1 MLRSISALAIAFTTL
16 GSSSLAQQA
25 APGSGGPATT
35 TTWAD
40 VDARAA
46 AVAARLAAAPFP
58 QDEKRLS
65 DRPDL
70 IAADKARWKQ
80 IEADVR
86 AGKFVDR
93 NAEGFD
99 RRGLNEDTNAFFND
113 RAATTYENFEGP
125 GTNGSRP
132 SDTHL
137 AVGCTHVGVV
147 TNTQFAFYYKN
158 GSVARG
164 PTSFATWWA
173 DSPLNLDLY
182 DPKIIYDPVENR
194 WLMMALNGRRLSELY
209 WAISISKTSDPTGDW
224 WTYFLRSDIDGATD
238 TALWCDFPGF
248 AVDTGNATNSSTSG
262 GGVYI
267 GGNQYTAGDSF
278 QYAKMR
284 VLRKYQMYNGDG
296 VNWWDFWDFK
306 NDDGSTAFTVKPTQ
320 MFTTTGSPTM
330 YLMNTVS
337 GGASWVTKRTITNP
351 LASGPSLTGPVQIN
365 VSSYDNPPDAKQD
378 GTTDLLDT
386 GDCRTQDPWYASG
399 SIYLTHGNV
408 GDWGTA
414 ASIEAVVRSYRIN
427 ASTNGVTWFS
437 DFGADTLFYF
447 HPAIAAN
454 ALSEAYIVF
463 TTSGDDRFAQTR
475 HSGRQPADAAMQGSG
490 LIFTSPTF
498 YNPTGGSVERW
509 GDYSGMAIDP
519 NSDERGAWL
528 FNQYSDTTT
537 TWGTRIAGISFGQPS
552 VTHLSSG
559 VEESYAAQ
567 ERYFTWR
574 IADATWSS
582 IGIVKNGGAAADDVD
597 ISAAAGCGFSAYQSA
612 TLGNTVVDFIVAD
625 GHNYGD
631 AVHSARAFASSG
643 DIPPYRIETR
653 AVVSTLSATSAS
665 ASAGSFVATDLID
678 NFQASVVNGK
688 TYAAVLDITTAGA
701 NYDLFRFASTRVTG
715 RRFQNDGESDSGVSG
730 ATETILF
737 TAAATGV
744 DGFVAVNNNGT
755 AGNYTMRLYVK
766 PLVTGVS
773 SVNPCT
779 ASPLSYGMTLVEG
792 TGVTWSLVAGAPSG
806 MIINSSTGVISW
818 PVPRAGT
825 YFVTARATNP
835 AGFDDEVLAFVF
847 NCAADFNCDNIVDD
861 ADFVLFIPAYNAV
874 TVPPANPKFDLNND
888 TVVDDSD
895 FLLFVQQ
902 YNDVLCP

>member
-1 MLRSISALAIAFTTL
+1 MRRSFVASVAAIATL
-16 GSSSLAQQA
+16 GVCATAQNA
-25 APGSGGPATT
+25 APISGGAATT

-46 AVAARLAAAPFP
+46 AVEARLNAAPFP
-58 QDEKRLS
+58 QDAKRLS

-80 IEADVR
+80 VEADVR
-86 AGKFVDR
+86 VGKFVDR
-93 NAEGFD
+93 NAIGFD
-99 RRGLNEDTNAFFND
+99 RRGLNEDANAFFND
-113 RAATTYENFEGP
+113 RAATAYENFEGP

-224 WTYFLRSDIDGATD
+224 WTYFMRSDIDGTTD

-248 AVDTGNATNSSTSG
+248 AVDSGNATNSLTTG

-267 GGNQYTAGDSF
+267 GGNMYTAGDAF

-284 VLRKYQMYNGDG
+284 VLKKYQLYNGLG
-296 VNWWDFWDFK
+296 WNGWDFWDFK
-306 NDDGSTAFTVKPTQ
+306 NDDGSTAFTVKPCQ
-320 MFTTTGSPTM
+320 MFTATGSPTM
-330 YLMNTVS
+330 YLLNTVS
-337 GGASWVTKRTITNP
+337 GGASWITKRTITNP
-351 LASGPSLTGPVQIN
+351 LASGPSLTGPTQIN
-365 VSSYDNPPDAKQD
+365 VSAYDNPPDAKQD

-386 GDCRTQDPWYASG
+386 GDCRTQDPWYSSG
-399 SIYLTHGNV
+399 SIYLCHANAS
-408 GDWGTA
+408 DWGTPA
-414 ASIEAVVRSYRIN
+414 NIECVVRSYRIN

-437 DFGADTLFYF
+437 DFGADNLYYF

-475 HSGRQPADAAMQGSG
+475 HSGRQPADASMQSSG

-498 YNPTGGSVERW
+498 YNPTANSVERW

-519 NSDERGAWL
+519 NGDERGAWL
-528 FNQYSDTTT
+528 FNQHSDTNAN
-537 TWGTRIAGISFGQPS
+537 WGSRIAGISFGQPS

-559 VEESYAAQ
+559 NEASFAADQ
-567 ERYFTWR
+567 RYFTWR
-574 IADATWSS
+574 VADATWSS
-582 IGIVKNGGAAADDVD
+582 IGIDKNGGAAADDAD
-597 ISAAAGCGFSAYQSA
+597 IAASAGCGFSSYQNA

-631 AVHSARAFASSG
+631 AVHTARVYADSG
-643 DIPPYRIETR
+643 TLPPY
-653 AVVSTLSATSAS
+653 
-665 ASAGSFVATDLID
+665 
-678 NFQASVVNGK
+678 
-688 TYAAVLDITTAGA
+688 
-701 NYDLFRFASTRVTG
+701 
-715 RRFQNDGESDSGVSG
+715 
-730 ATETILF
+730 
-737 TAAATGV
+737 
-744 DGFVAVNNNGT
+744 
-755 AGNYTMRLYVK
+755 
-766 PLVTGVS
+766 
-773 SVNPCT
+773 
-779 ASPLSYGMTLVEG
+779 
-792 TGVTWSLVAGAPSG
+792 
-806 MIINSSTGVISW
+806 
-818 PVPRAGT
+818 
-825 YFVTARATNP
+825 
-835 AGFDDEVLAFVF
+835 
-847 NCAADFNCDNIVDD
+847 
-861 ADFVLFIPAYNAV
+861 
-874 TVPPANPKFDLNND
+874 
-888 TVVDDSD
+888 
-895 FLLFVQQ
+895 
-902 YNDVLCP
+902 